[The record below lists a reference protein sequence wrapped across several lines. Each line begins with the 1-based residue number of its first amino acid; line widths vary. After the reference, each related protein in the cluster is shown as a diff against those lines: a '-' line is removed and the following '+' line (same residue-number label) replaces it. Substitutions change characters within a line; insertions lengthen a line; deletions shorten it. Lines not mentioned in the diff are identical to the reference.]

1 MRIVYERAVG
11 LDVHLK
17 MIQAC
22 LDTPSDQVAGG
33 RVQTQRQFK
42 TFTDALHD
50 LADWAAHERA
60 QVVAME
66 STAMYWLPAWQMLER
81 RCPDV
86 RLVLVNPHQVQQVPG
101 RKTDT
106 TDAAWLAELAAHGL
120 LRGSLVPGPDIRQLR
135 HLTRYRHKLI
145 KQRGSE
151 TQRVLML
158 LESAGIKLGIVVSDI
173 NGVSARRMLD
183 ALIAGERDVEVLADM
198 ALARMRAKIADLR
211 RATTGNFTDAH
222 AAMLQVM
229 LDHIDY
235 LDGLINRLSEQIRP
249 LMAPFDETAAHL
261 ATVPG
266 FGLRVIE
273 TLIAQT
279 TGDMSHFPD
288 EHHLASWACIC
299 PGNRESAGKRK
310 SGRTR
315 KGNPDLRHVL
325 TEAGWSAS
333 NTSTY
338 HGALF
343 RHLVRT
349 LGNNPVGR
357 KKAAL
362 AVGHSLLCA
371 SWHVMTHN
379 VDYHDLGPDYFA
391 HHTDPDKEADRL
403 IKKLRK
409 LTGKN
414 VILEPAA

>member
-17 MIQAC
+17 LIQAC
-22 LDTPSDQVAGG
+22 LDAPSEELAGG
-33 RVQTQRQFK
+33 RVQVQRQFK
-42 TFTDALHD
+42 TFTDALEQ
-50 LADWAAHERA
+50 LAGWVSDVGA

-66 STAMYWLPAWQMLER
+66 STAMYWLPTWQMLER

-86 RLVLVNPHQVQQVPG
+86 KLILVNPHQVQQVPG

-106 TDAAWLAELAAHGL
+106 TDAAWLAELAAYGL
-120 LRGSLVPGPDIRQLR
+120 LHGSLVPPPDIRQLR
-135 HLTRYRHKLI
+135 HLTRYRHKLT
-145 KQRGSE
+145 KQRGAE

-173 NGVSARRMLD
+173 KGVSARRMLD

-198 ALARMRAKIADLR
+198 ALARMRAKIGDLR
-211 RATTGNFTDAH
+211 RATTGNFTNEH
-222 AAMLQVM
+222 AGMLQVI

-249 LMAPFDETAAHL
+249 LMAPFDEVAAHL

-266 FGLRVIE
+266 FGARVIE

-279 TGDMSHFPD
+279 TGDMSHFRD

-315 KGNPDLRHVL
+315 RGNPELRHVL
-325 TEAGWSAS
+325 TEAGWAAR
-333 NTSTY
+333 TTDTY

-343 RHLVRT
+343 RHLVHT

-362 AVGHSLLCA
+362 GVGHSLLCA
-371 SWHVMTHN
+371 SWHIMNDN
-379 VDYHDLGPDYFA
+379 VDYHDLGTDYFA
-391 HHTDPDKEADRL
+391 QHKDPDKEADRL
-403 IKKLRK
+403 INKLHK

-414 VILEPAA
+414 VILEPTA

>member
-17 MIQAC
+17 TIQAC
-22 LDTPSDQVAGG
+22 LDAPSEDLTAA
-33 RVQTQRQFK
+33 RVQTHRQFK
-42 TFTDALHD
+42 TFTDTLGQ
-50 LADWAAHERA
+50 LADWVTAERA

-66 STAMYWLPAWQMLER
+66 STAMYWLPVWQMLER
-81 RCPDV
+81 RCPQV
-86 RLVLVNPHQVQQVPG
+86 KLVLVNPHQVQQVPG

-106 TDAAWLAELAAHGL
+106 TDSAWIAELAAYGL
-120 LRGSLVPGPDIRQLR
+120 LRGSLVPALPIRQLR

-151 TQRVLML
+151 AQRVLMQ

-173 NGVSARRMLD
+173 MGVSAQRMLA

-198 ALARMRAKIADLR
+198 ALGKLRAKIPDLR
-211 RATTGNFTDAH
+211 RATVGNFTDRH
-222 AAMLQVM
+222 AAMLQVI
-229 LDHIDY
+229 LDHIDS
-235 LDGLINRLSEQIRP
+235 LDVLINRLSDQIRP
-249 LMAPFDETAAHL
+249 LMAPFDEQAAHL
-261 ATVPG
+261 MTVPG
-266 FGLRVIE
+266 FGPRVIE

-315 KGNPDLRHVL
+315 KGNPELRYVL
-325 TEAGWSAS
+325 TEAGWAAGR
-333 NTSTY
+333 TSTY
-338 HGALF
+338 HGALL
-343 RHLVRT
+343 RHLTRT

-362 AVGHSLLCA
+362 GVGHSLLCA
-371 SWHVMTHN
+371 SWHIMKYN
-379 VDYHDLGPDYFA
+379 VDYQDLGADYFA
-391 HHTDPDKEADRL
+391 NRKDPEKEAARL
-403 IKKLRK
+403 INKLQK
-409 LTGKN
+409 LTGKK
-414 VILEPAA
+414 VILAPAA

>member
-1 MRIVYERAVG
+1 MRIVYERSVG

-17 MIQAC
+17 VIRAC
-22 LDTPSDQVAGG
+22 LDAPSAELTGT
-33 RVQTQRQFK
+33 RAQTQRQFK
-42 TFTDALHD
+42 TFTDSLEQ
-50 LADWAAHERA
+50 LADWVIDVGA

-66 STAMYWLPAWQMLER
+66 STAMYWLPVWQMLER
-81 RCPDV
+81 RCPTV

-106 TDAAWLAELAAHGL
+106 TDAAWIAELAAYGL
-120 LRGSLVPGPDIRQLR
+120 LRGSLVPSPRIRQLR
-135 HLTRYRHKLI
+135 HLTRYRRKLI
-145 KQRGSE
+145 KQRASE

-173 NGVSARRMLD
+173 SGVSARRMLD

-198 ALARMRAKIADLR
+198 ALRTLRKKIPQLR
-211 RATTGNFTDAH
+211 RATTGNFTDEH
-222 AAMLQVM
+222 ADMLRVIV
-229 LDHIDY
+229 DHIDD
-235 LDGLINRLSEQIRP
+235 LDRLIDRLSEQIIP
-249 LMAPFDETAAHL
+249 LMAPFDELAAHL

-266 FGLRVIE
+266 FGPRVIE

-279 TGDMSHFPD
+279 TGDMSHFRD

-315 KGNPDLRHVL
+315 KGNPELRHVL
-325 TEAGWSAS
+325 IEAGWAAS
-333 NTSTY
+333 RTNTY
-338 HGALF
+338 HAALF

-362 AVGHSLLCA
+362 GVGHSLLCA
-371 SWHVMTHN
+371 SWHIMSNN
-379 VDYHDLGPDYFA
+379 VDYHDLGADYFA
-391 HHTDPDKEADRL
+391 GHKNPDREAERL
-403 IKKLRK
+403 IKKLQK
-409 LTGKN
+409 LTGKT

>member
-1 MRIVYERAVG
+1 VRVVYERAVG

-17 MIQAC
+17 VIQAC
-22 LDTPSDQVAGG
+22 LDSPSQDMAGT
-33 RVQTQRQFK
+33 RVRTQRQFK
-42 TFTDALHD
+42 TFTDALVQ
-50 LADWAAHERA
+50 LAGWVTEVDA

-66 STAMYWLPAWQMLER
+66 STAMYWLPVWQMLER
-81 RCPDV
+81 RCPQV

-106 TDAAWLAELAAHGL
+106 TDAAWIAELAAYGL
-120 LRGSLVPGPDIRQLR
+120 LRGSLVPSAEIRQLR
-135 HLTRYRHKLI
+135 QLTRYRRKLI

-183 ALIAGERDVEVLADM
+183 ALIAGERDVGVLADM
-198 ALARMRAKIADLR
+198 ALRTLRKKIPDLR
-211 RATTGNFTDAH
+211 RATTGNFTAEH
-222 AAMLQVM
+222 ASMLRVII
-229 LDHIDY
+229 DHIDD
-235 LDGLINRLSEQIRP
+235 LDRLIVRLSEQIIA
-249 LMAPFDETAAHL
+249 LMTPFDEMAAHL

-266 FGLRVIE
+266 FGPRVIE

-279 TGDMSHFPD
+279 TGDMSHFRD

-315 KGNPDLRHVL
+315 KGNPELRHVL

-333 NTSTY
+333 RTNTY

-362 AVGHSLLCA
+362 GVGHSLLCA
-371 SWHVMTHN
+371 SWHIMSKN
-379 VDYHDLGPDYFA
+379 VDYHDLGADYFA
-391 HHTDPDKEADRL
+391 SHKDPEKEAARL
-403 IKKLRK
+403 IKKLQK
-409 LTGKN
+409 LTGKK
-414 VILEPAA
+414 VTLEPAA